1 MMANFFTAR
10 TVGGRKDRLL
20 AIRAG
25 AAWVYTD
32 SPDTFLRETEAHAKI
47 LGKVVAKQP
56 ICQFGY
62 LTVLCQE
69 EPSLVRYEREYLAF
83 LANLACAIGEAEKV
97 TCQTASAGI
106 YHSYLAAGQAS
117 RIADD
122 LDHLS
127 DRLRRAGVI
136 TFKDAASDLY
146 AGVTG
151 SYYWAKNL
159 LEHLV
164 YLRLAFHWDQ
174 RSVSQ

>member
-1 MMANFFTAR
+1 MMANFFTAK

-20 AIRAG
+20 AMRAG

-32 SPDTFLRETEAHAKI
+32 SQDTFLRETEAHATT
-47 LGKVVAKQP
+47 LATVLAKQP

-62 LTVLCQE
+62 LTVLCRE
-69 EPSLVRYEREYLAF
+69 EPSLIRYEREYLAF
-83 LANLACAIGEAEKV
+83 LANLASAMGEAEKV

-106 YHSYLAAGQAS
+106 YHSYIAAGQVS

-127 DRLRRAGVI
+127 DRLRRANVLG
-136 TFKDAASDLY
+136 FKDAASDLY
-146 AGVTG
+146 GGVTG